1 MIIINERISTLY
13 SSENVLPQVYRV
25 VAIAEY
31 YIRAR
36 REASFRM
43 SIRNLDV
50 TLPILFAASVRNGGV

>member
-1 MIIINERISTLY
+1 MIIINECISTY
-13 SSENVLPQVYRV
+13 SSENVPLQVYRV
-25 VAIAEY
+25 VAIAEH

-50 TLPILFAASVRNGGV
+50 TLPILFAASVRNSGV